1 VAIVKGAAAAMSLS
15 PEEYRDHLA
24 TTAVR
29 AGFSFSDSEVVLP
42 QSREFHLGRMRFH
55 YLDWGN
61 KQLPTIVFLH
71 GGALTAHTWDLVC
84 LALRDDY
91 HCVALD
97 QRGHGDSDWAQDGDY
112 SIGAALADTKG
123 FVDHL
128 GLDRFILAG
137 MSLGAI
143 NSLAFAVAHPERLD
157 ALVIIDAGPEMRRP
171 GSSRIRDFVNA
182 VQETVTVEAIIE
194 EALKFNPRR
203 DPKILRR
210 SLMHNLRQQPD
221 GTWKWKYDTRRFKA
235 LDQDRHRAERA
246 KLADGLARIA
256 CPALVVRGGESDVFH
271 EEDGIRLAQRLPAGK
286 FVTVPRAGHTV
297 QGDNPKDLVAE
308 LRRFLS
314 GDN

>member
-1 VAIVKGAAAAMSLS
+1 MSLS
-15 PEEYRDHLA
+15 AEEYREHLA
-24 TTAVR
+24 TTSVR
-29 AGFSFSDSEVVLP
+29 AGFSFGERDLVLP
-42 QSREFHLGRMRFH
+42 ESREVHVGRMRLH

-61 KQLPTIVFLH
+61 KPLPPILFLH

-84 LALRDDY
+84 LALRDQY
-91 HCVALD
+91 HCIALD
-97 QRGHGDSDWAQDGDY
+97 QRGHGDSDWAQDEDY
-112 SIGAALADTKG
+112 SIGAQLADTKG
-123 FVDHL
+123 FVDKL
-128 GLDRFILAG
+128 GLDKFILVG

-143 NSLAFAVAHPERLD
+143 NALAFAIAHPERLSH
-157 ALVIIDAGPEMRRP
+157 LVIIDAGPEMRRP
-171 GSSRIRDFVNA
+171 GSSRIRDFVNE
-182 VQETVTVEAIIE
+182 VQDTVTVEAIIE
-194 EALKFNPRR
+194 KALKFNPRR

-235 LDQDRHRAERA
+235 LGQDSHRAERA
-246 KLADGLARIA
+246 KLADGLARIT

-271 EEDGIRLAQRLPAGK
+271 EEDGISLAQRLPAGR

-308 LRRFLS
+308 LRRFFA